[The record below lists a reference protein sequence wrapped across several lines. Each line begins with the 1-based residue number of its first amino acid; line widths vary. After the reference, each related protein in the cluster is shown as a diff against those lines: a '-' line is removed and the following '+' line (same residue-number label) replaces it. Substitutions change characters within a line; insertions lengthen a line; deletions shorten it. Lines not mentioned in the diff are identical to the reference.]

1 MKLFTKIILSG
12 LVVLDVAH
20 MDMCGRRIPPKKD
33 NEFLFCGPNMSEIVY
48 RTKFV
53 DVLEEPKVEVEGYEL
68 KCWYL
73 YDIYSSTKTPVEF
86 PYTYNEDDII
96 TYYQGNRNVIIFEGE
111 WEKIA

>member
-20 MDMCGRRIPPKKD
+20 MDMCGLRIPPKKN
-33 NEFLFCGPNMSEIVY
+33 NEYLFLGPNHSVAY

-53 DVLEEPKVEVEGYEL
+53 RLLNEPKVEVEGYEL
-68 KCWYL
+68 KCWYI
-73 YDIYSSTKTPVEF
+73 YDKYSSTKTPVEF

-96 TYYQGNRNVIIFEGE
+96 SYYVGYRNVIIFEGE